1 MKKYLVLDENS
12 IVENIIVAAS
22 LEVAESVTAS
32 TCVFIPTGSIA
43 AVGDLYDGSFPTTPA
58 E

>member
-1 MKKYLVLDENS
+1 MKTYAVLDNS
-12 IVENIIVAAS
+12 SIISNVIVAAS

-32 TCVFIPTGSIA
+32 TCVLVPAGA
-43 AVGDLYDGSFPTTPA
+43 NAVIGDLYDGSFPTTPA